1 MKSIKWLLGI
11 IALFIVFIF
20 LWNLVVLQIPINNRI
35 KSDTR
40 NEGISI
46 KVHYKYYINPK
57 TLVFNIKEISGS
69 NSAADVFRTFLISS
83 AELKDKK
90 FDKVELAYKGNI
102 KFYITGEY
110 FNTIG
115 SEYGDQNV
123 VYTIRT
129 FPENVYLPSG
139 NLAYST
145 WSGGLLGVLSK
156 QMDDFNDLCKNWF
169 LNDL

>member
-11 IALFIVFIF
+11 IGLIILFSF
-20 LWNLVVLQIPINNRI
+20 LWNLFVLQIPVNRRI
-35 KSDTR
+35 KSDSR
-40 NEGISI
+40 NSGISI

-69 NSAADVFRTFLISS
+69 NSAADVFRTFLTTS

-90 FDKVELAYKGNI
+90 FGKVELASKGKI
-102 KFYITGEY
+102 KFYIIGEY
-110 FNTIG
+110 FNSIG

-123 VYTIRT
+123 VFTIRT
-129 FPENVYLPSG
+129 FPKNVYFPSG
-139 NLAYST
+139 DLAYST
-145 WSGGLLGVLSK
+145 WTGGLLGVMSK